1 MLWVGIG
8 VAASGFIFLA
18 STQPVTVSNAD
29 GIPAW
34 LGGPA
39 ADNVIATG
47 GLVAIGAWLVLAIPV
62 LFAGAARREP
72 PVQALWF
79 GAWLAGLVLM
89 VLTRILLDN
98 LPEPVTC
105 GGDGCG
111 VVPYYGPAVV
121 NWPEL
126 AICGAFLGV
135 GAAMTWTVVRPEAK
149 AREAS

>member
-8 VAASGFIFLA
+8 VVASGFIFLS

-39 ADNVIATG
+39 SDNVIATG
-47 GLVAIGAWLVLAIPV
+47 GLVAIGAWLVLTIPV
-62 LFAGAARREP
+62 LFAGAAQRKP
-72 PVQALWF
+72 PAQALWF
-79 GAWLAGLVLM
+79 GAWLAGLLLM
-89 VLTRILLDN
+89 ILTRVVLHN
-98 LPEPVTC
+98 LPQPVAC
-105 GGDGCG
+105 GGGGCG

-135 GAAMTWTVVRPEAK
+135 GAAMTWTLVRPEAS
-149 AREAS
+149 AREMS